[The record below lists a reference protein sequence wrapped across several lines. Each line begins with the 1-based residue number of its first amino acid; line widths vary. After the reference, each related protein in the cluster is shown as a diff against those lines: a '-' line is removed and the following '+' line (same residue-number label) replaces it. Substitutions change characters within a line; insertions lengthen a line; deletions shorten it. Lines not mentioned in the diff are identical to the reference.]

1 MVRDGQITDSTAWTY
16 VEKGRDPRSALGVR
30 EDGTL
35 VLYAVDGRRSGY
47 SGGLSQ
53 LDLAEEMLSQAA
65 SGRQPGRR
73 GSTAISVW
81 VPGQEGPSIVN
92 IPSDGKPRACATYL
106 LLVSRDEVTAIR
118 TGWC

>member
-53 LDLAEEMLSQAA
+53 LDLAEEMLSHLNIRHSQRIKQMSKA
-65 SGRQPGRR
+65 PGRR
-73 GSTAISVW
+73 YSSSW
-81 VPGQEGPSIVN
+81 S
-92 IPSDGKPRACATYL
+92 
-106 LLVSRDEVTAIR
+106 
-118 TGWC
+118 